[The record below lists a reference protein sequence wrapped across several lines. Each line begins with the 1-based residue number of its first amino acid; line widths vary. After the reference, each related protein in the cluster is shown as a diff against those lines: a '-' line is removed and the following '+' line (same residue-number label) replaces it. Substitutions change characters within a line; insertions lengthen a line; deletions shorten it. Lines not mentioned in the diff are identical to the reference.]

1 MNKSS
6 IKLPYIVSV
15 IFCMIFLCTTMVY
28 AKGTLMTYEGI
39 GIRDKNSVQ
48 SFHLAAKTSIVVS
61 HTTQKFE
68 KWIPGDCGVEISLR
82 MKW

>member
-1 MNKSS
+1 
-6 IKLPYIVSV
+6 
-15 IFCMIFLCTTMVY
+15 
-28 AKGTLMTYEGI
+28 MTYEGI